1 MISINNLTVS
11 FGGFDLFSDVN
22 FHISDNDRIGL
33 VGKNG
38 AGKSTMLKLIMGIN
52 SPTSGKIMI
61 PSNLRLGYLPQ
72 IMEHPKGKSVI
83 EETLTAFKEL
93 FQMHKDLDEI
103 NEQLATRTDY
113 ESKEYSNLIVKLNEI
128 NDAIAIMESE
138 PPRTQAE
145 RVLLGLGFKRNE
157 LERETSTFSQG
168 WNMRIELAKILL
180 RKPDVL
186 LLDEPTNH
194 LDIESIEW
202 FEGYLK
208 SFQGAIVLISHDRK
222 FLDNVTTR
230 TVEIMLGKI
239 YDYKVPYSRYKEL
252 RAERMVQQ
260 RAAYENQQRMIE
272 KTEEFIERFRYKAT
286 KSNQVQSRIKQLDKL
301 ERIEIDLED
310 KAALAVKFP
319 PAPRS
324 GQVVFEAKDAKIGY
338 GTKVIV
344 DNVNVIVERG
354 EKIAFVGRNG
364 EGKTTL
370 MRVIT
375 GELEPISGSAKLG
388 YNVDMGYFAQNQ
400 EDVLDK
406 NDTVEGT
413 LDKIAVG
420 EIRTKLRDI
429 LGAFLFKGEDVD
441 KKVAVL
447 SGGERA
453 RLAMAKLILK
463 PYNLLALDEP
473 TNHMDLLSKDI
484 LKQALQRYDGT
495 LVIVSHDRD
504 FLDGLVNKI
513 YEFKDGRV
521 KEHLGGVN
529 DFLER
534 KRLENLTDLER
545 RTPAASAAAG
555 TATATA
561 AAAARTAASAP
572 GATAA
577 AAAGAA
583 GTATA
588 TAGAARSAVGAA
600 STASAAAGAAAT
612 ASRTTA
618 GSASPAASGSPATA
632 STAGKAT
639 GLSYEQ
645 RKELERQKNRRAK
658 RLAQCEEQIAQ
669 KEQRLKELE
678 DELCNITDLPRIQ
691 SLTTEYE
698 KLKFELDSLMN
709 EWEKLAE

>member
-113 ESKEYSNLIVKLNEI
+113 ESKDYSNLIVKLNEI

-324 GQVVFEAKDAKIGY
+324 GQVVFEAKEAKIGY

-545 RTPAASAAAG
+545 RTPAATATAAAR

-561 AAAARTAASAP
+561 AAAGAGAS
-572 GATAA
+572 
-577 AAAGAA
+577 AAGAA
-583 GTATA
+583 SRTLSGGATGA
-588 TAGAARSAVGAA
+588 PAGTAGAAR
-600 STASAAAGAAAT
+600 TASEAAGAAAT

-645 RKELERQKNRRAK
+645 RKELERQKNRKAK